1 MKKTIINEYQ
11 LDHLVDIGVL
21 YKTRDGTY
29 EIIINKKVWGYV
41 CMPKHMVRDVAG
53 KTVNVNVDKV
63 GADEAER
70 WVTDDEKAWF
80 IQPWMLLDNYHN
92 IQRWG
97 KYIPEP
103 IEKSDGPGGIDK
115 YVLHIISREHLDKL
129 VEKGIVTKEKIG
141 AQIVYRPVITDMGS
155 ETMPDIMAEQM
166 CGKLFIS
173 HRTGT
178 TWVEQVTE
186 HRWSISQWMLEANYE
201 YLLSRNE
208 GCLDPEQLEY
218 EGEEEDDEEEDDEE
232 EEDTSEPRNF
242 VNVVGEI
249 VEKSE
254 DVLTLSIPE
263 VTVLV
268 HITDCY
274 YGIGQHV
281 SVKGYLVRTENMMGY
296 PEIKCNY
303 IQEV

>member
-41 CMPKHMVRDVAG
+41 CMPKHMVKDVAG

-70 WVTDDEKAWF
+70 WITDDEKAWF
-80 IQPWMLLDNYHN
+80 IQPWMLLDNYLN
-92 IQRWG
+92 IQQWG
-97 KYIPEP
+97 KYRPVP
-103 IEKSDGPGGIDK
+103 SEKSDGPGGIDT
-115 YVLHIISREHLDKL
+115 YKL
-129 VEKGIVTKEKIG
+129 QIMSITQLEELVKNGVITKE
-141 AQIVYRPVITDMGS
+141 IVGNGYYYKPVITDMGGVYLY
-155 ETMPDIMAEQM
+155 ETMVNQL
-166 CGKLFIS
+166 CGKTLTCEG
-173 HRTGT
+173 TGT
-178 TWVEQVTE
+178 TWIEQETE
-186 HRWSISQWMLEANYE
+186 HSWSISQWMLSRNFQ

-218 EGEEEDDEEEDDEE
+218 EGEEEDDEED
-232 EEDTSEPRNF
+232 EDTAEPRNF
-242 VNVVGEI
+242 VNLVGEI

-254 DVLTLSIPE
+254 DVLTLSVPE

-268 HITDCY
+268 HITDCD

-281 SVKGYLVRTENMMGY
+281 SVKGYLVRTSNMMGY
-296 PEIKCNY
+296 PEIKCTY